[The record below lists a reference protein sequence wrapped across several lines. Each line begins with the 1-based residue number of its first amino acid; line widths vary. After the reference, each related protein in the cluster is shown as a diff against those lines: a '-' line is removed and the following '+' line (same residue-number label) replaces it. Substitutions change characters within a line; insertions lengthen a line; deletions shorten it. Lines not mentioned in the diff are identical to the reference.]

1 MSDLLPQPSPDDAPQ
16 PDEVPAQN
24 VPTPADVITPESNS
38 EVPEVEPEIEIPI
51 DPVAQAADR
60 EGFRFIAIAFAF
72 FFIIIAVCAGIVA
85 IVMKNMGI

>member
-16 PDEVPAQN
+16 PDGVPAQN
-24 VPTPADVITPESNS
+24 VPTPADVITPESDS
-38 EVPEVEPEIEIPI
+38 EVPEIEIPI

-60 EGFRFIAIAFAF
+60 EGFKFIAIAFAF